1 MILISAIFK
10 KKILSSGMISINEA
24 IRSRKSVRSYLKKS
38 VSLKVIKEILHDASW
53 APSGTNTQPW
63 NVHVLTGEKLKCFTE
78 KSKKEFL
85 KNSDKLSLERLNYMQ
100 KYREP
105 YKSRRRQVGW
115 DLYQILDIKKGDY
128 EKTKKF
134 HAQNYE
140 FFGAPMGLLFSIE
153 KDLGWMS
160 WLDYGMFIQ
169 NICLLARDYGLHTC
183 PQAAWGLIYKKA
195 NKFLDLKKNFT
206 IHCGMAIGYE
216 NEKAKINKLKTYRDD
231 ISTFCEFLK

>member
-1 MILISAIFK
+1 
-10 KKILSSGMISINEA
+10 MISVNEA

-38 VSLKVIKEILHDASW
+38 VSIKLIKEILYEASFS
-53 APSGTNTQPW
+53 PSGSNTQPW
-63 NVHVLTGEKLKCFTE
+63 NVHVLTGNKLKDFTD

-85 KNSDKLSLERLNYMQ
+85 RNSDVLTLERLNYMQ

-105 YKSRRRQVGW
+105 YKTRRRKVGW

-128 EKTKKF
+128 KKTKKF

-140 FFGAPMGLLFSIE
+140 FFGAPMGLIFSIE

-169 NICLLARDYGLHTC
+169 NICLLARSYGLHTC

-195 NKFLDLKKNFT
+195 NKLLGLKENFT
-206 IHCGMAIGYE
+206 VHCGMVIGYE
-216 NEKAKINKLKTYRDD
+216 NDKAPINKLKTSRDEV
-231 ISTFCEFLK
+231 SVFCEFMK

>member
-1 MILISAIFK
+1 
-10 KKILSSGMISINEA
+10 MISVNEA

-38 VSLKVIKEILHDASW
+38 VSIRVIKEILYEASFS
-53 APSGTNTQPW
+53 PSGSNTQPW
-63 NVHVLTGEKLKCFTE
+63 NVHVLTGNKLKDFTN

-85 KNSDKLSLERLNYMQ
+85 RNSDVLTLERLNYMK

-105 YKSRRRQVGW
+105 YKTRRRKVGW
-115 DLYQILDIKKGDY
+115 DLYQILDIKKGEY
-128 EKTKKF
+128 KKTKTF

-140 FFGAPMGLLFSIE
+140 FFGAPMGLIFSIE

-169 NICLLARDYGLHTC
+169 NICLLARNYGLHTC

-195 NKFLDLKKNFT
+195 NKLLGLKENFT
-206 IHCGMAIGYE
+206 VHCGMAIGYE
-216 NEKAKINKLKTYRDD
+216 NDKAPINKLKTSRDEV
-231 ISTFCEFLK
+231 SVFCEFMK